1 MKEYY
6 LPLFWKFSIAII
18 TIVMIFGTINIIM
31 ILSIIEET
39 ADNEFINNSE
49 LISDHFFVQA
59 DRIIRSN
66 GTDKLSEFVNTT
78 YKDNQNI
85 AFIIVENLSNGSV
98 VKSANNNK
106 YFDMY
111 SNNRFAKLSSNIY
124 KIMDNGSKI
133 YIIRRD
139 ITEGSDYRILIGLFQ
154 SSNPDITGEIL
165 FPIISMIAIFLLIG
179 IAGALFFS
187 SLITNPIR
195 QIISMAEDAKFK
207 AIPENRGA
215 LLSLHN
221 RISPY
226 LRKYFVINDELDT
239 LLKKFYT
246 MVARLDDAYKEKDR
260 SYAKLMQAEKLASIG
275 TLTAGI
281 AHEINNPIAGI
292 QNCVRRIE
300 KNPDNNEQ
308 NQIYLEMMSEAIDK
322 TQLVLKRLLD
332 YSRSPNILYQNV
344 NIYEVIKKSSM
355 LISYKLEKFHISLVN
370 KVSKNLPNINGNF
383 NQLEQVFI
391 NLFLN
396 GIDAIESRNQ
406 IERGFPLLIEI
417 SAFDSGKV
425 LIIRVTDHGI
435 GISEENIE
443 KVFDPFFTTKETGKG
458 TGLGLF
464 VCYNII
470 KSHNGNIKIE
480 SEYGKYTTFIIELPI
495 IE

>member
-1 MKEYY
+1 MKEFY
-6 LPLFWKFSIAII
+6 LPLFWKFSIAIT
-18 TIVMIFGTINIIM
+18 TIVLVFGTINIIL
-31 ILSIIEET
+31 IFSIIEET
-39 ADNEFINNSE
+39 ADIEFINNSE
-49 LISDHFFVQA
+49 RLSDHFFVKA
-59 DRIIRSN
+59 HRIMKSN
-66 GTDKLSEFVNTT
+66 GTYELSEFVNRTHN
-78 YKDNQNI
+78 DNKNI
-85 AFIIVENLSNGSV
+85 AFISIENLTTSTSIT
-98 VKSANNNK
+98 KATNNK
-106 YFDMY
+106 YLEEY
-111 SNNRFAKLSSNIY
+111 SNNEFTKLSSNTY
-124 KIMDNGSKI
+124 KIKDNGSTI
-133 YIIRRD
+133 YIIKRD
-139 ITEGSDYRILIGLFQ
+139 ITERSDYRILIGFQ
-154 SSNPDITGEIL
+154 RSNPDIAGKVL
-165 FPIISMIAIFLLIG
+165 FPIISMIAIFLFIG
-179 IAGALFFS
+179 IAGAFFFS

-207 AIPENRGA
+207 EIPENKG
-215 LLSLHN
+215 LILDLQK
-221 RISPY
+221 RIAPY
-226 LRKYFVINDELDT
+226 FRKYFVINDELDT

-246 MVARLDDAYKEKDR
+246 MVERLDDAYKEKEK

-300 KNPDNNEQ
+300 KNPDNHKQ

-332 YSRSPNILYQNV
+332 YSRSPEILYENV
-344 NIYEVIKKSSM
+344 NVYEVIKKSSM

-370 KVSKNLPNINGNF
+370 KVSKNLPNIYGNF

-417 SAFDSGKV
+417 SAIDRGKI

-435 GISEENIE
+435 GISEDNIE

-464 VCYNII
+464 VCYNMI

-480 SEYGKYTTFIIELPI
+480 SEYRKYTTFIIELPI